1 MTPRVSSLEAAQKA
15 IDSIGLGFDITQDIG
30 FDNCKKGSRLIFVN
44 EKQCRLLEIPGGGVS
59 IPSVPNSIK
68 CVTGESIRV
77 YSEVLTLQEMLEHFN
92 QEMCLGGQTAS
103 GHFCASF
110 GLSSRGIKDLA
121 SIKSLAYDGWFI
133 KRYAIELERY
143 NCELLDHVKE
153 AVPSSWDPEALARF
167 IERFG
172 THVIVGVSMGGKDV
186 LYLRQGDTSY
196 LGPNSI
202 QKVLKDTA
210 NTKFKDSAD
219 NHDQASQDFCKE
231 NENLFMIHSR
241 RGGSNQKMY
250 HNEWLDTIDSEPDV
264 ISLLLL
270 PLTSLLRSIRGSG
283 FVSHAINLYLRYKPP
298 IEDLHQFCECLLPR
312 QWAPVLSEIR
322 LGSHSKHQVNTWI
335 RFSILGPKLYVNTIP
350 VDVGNRPVVGLRL
363 QLEGRRS
370 NRLAIHLQHLAS
382 LPKSLPLSDNANTYL
397 SCDSYN
403 CNLHKKVKWNSFSY
417 VCTAPVESDDSV
429 SIVTGAQLQVEKKCL
444 LLRLR
449 FSKVIGAILQKEP
462 EWDQSSSIGQFSIK
476 SGGIL
481 AFISKEGQRGH
492 PKPGDKTIS
501 SNTYSSARPAPVHT
515 PKLQRFVDTTE
526 MVRGPE
532 DTPGYWVVS
541 GARLSVEHGKI
552 YLLVKY
558 SLLSFVMQT
567 ETEAFSDITLPSFE
581 VKGVSV
587 A

>member
-1 MTPRVSSLEAAQKA
+1 MTPKVSSLEAAQKA
-15 IDSIGLGFDITQDIG
+15 INSIGVGFDITQDIG

-59 IPSVPNSIK
+59 IPNVPNSIK
-68 CVTGESIRV
+68 CVRGESIRV
-77 YSEVLTLQEMLEHFN
+77 CSEVLTLQQMLEHFN

-110 GLSSRGIKDLA
+110 GLSSRSLKDLA

-143 NCELLDHVKE
+143 HGELLDHVKE

-172 THVIVGVSMGGKDV
+172 THVVVGVSIGGKDV

-196 LGPNSI
+196 LGPNGI
-202 QKVLKDTA
+202 QKLLKDTA
-210 NTKFKDSAD
+210 NMKFKDSAD
-219 NHDQASQDFCKE
+219 IHRGASEDLCQEKE
-231 NENLFMIHSR
+231 DLFMIHSR
-241 RGGSNQKMY
+241 RGGSDQKMY
-250 HNEWLDTIDSEPDV
+250 HDEWLDTIDSEPDV
-264 ISLLLL
+264 ISLFLL
-270 PLTSLLRSIRGSG
+270 PLTSLLRSIPGSG

-298 IEDLHQFCECLLPR
+298 IEDLHQFCEFQLPR
-312 QWAPVLSEIR
+312 QWAPVPSEIS
-322 LGSHSKHQVNTWI
+322 LGSRSKHQVNTWL
-335 RFSILGPKLYVNTIP
+335 RFSILGPKLYINTIP

-449 FSKVIGAILQKEP
+449 FSKVVGAILQKP
-462 EWDQSSSIGQFSIK
+462 EWDQSSSLGQFSMK

-481 AFISKEGQRGH
+481 AIISKEGQRGH

-501 SNTYSSARPAPVHT
+501 SNTYSYARPAPVHT

-526 MVRGPE
+526 MMRGPE

-541 GARLSVEHGKI
+541 GARLSFEHGKI

-558 SLLSFVMQT
+558 SLLSFVMDS
-567 ETEAFSDITLPSFE
+567 ETEASQKCFKDQSTFLS
-581 VKGVSV
+581 S
-587 A
+587 

>member
-1 MTPRVSSLEAAQKA
+1 MAPRVSSLEAAQKA
-15 IDSIGLGFDITQDIG
+15 INSIGLGFDITQDIA

-44 EKQCRLLEIPGGGVS
+44 EKQCRNLEIPGGVS
-59 IPSVPNSIK
+59 IPNVPNSIK
-68 CVTGESIRV
+68 CVRGESIRV
-77 YSEVLTLQEMLEHFN
+77 HSEMLEHFN

-110 GLSSRGIKDLA
+110 GLSCRNIKDLA

-133 KRYAIELERY
+133 KRYAVELERY
-143 NCELLDHVKE
+143 QGELLDHVKE

-196 LGPNSI
+196 LGPTSI
-202 QKVLKDTA
+202 QKLLKDTA
-210 NTKFKDSAD
+210 NMKFKDSAD
-219 NHDQASQDFCKE
+219 NHCLASEDLCNQK
-231 NENLFMIHSR
+231 ENLFMVHSR

-250 HNEWLDTIDSEPDV
+250 HNEWLDTIDLEPDV
-264 ISLLLL
+264 ISLFLL
-270 PLTSLLRSIRGSG
+270 PLTSLLTSIRGSG
-283 FVSHAINLYLRYKPP
+283 FVSHAINLYLRYKPS
-298 IEDLHQFCECLLPR
+298 IEDLHQFCEFQLPR

-322 LGSHSKHQVNTWI
+322 LGSRWKHQVNTWLK
-335 RFSILGPKLYVNTIP
+335 FSILGPKLYINTIP

-363 QLEGRRS
+363 QLEGRTS

-397 SCDSYN
+397 SCDSYS

-462 EWDQSSSIGQFSIK
+462 EWDQSSSLGQFSNK

-492 PKPGDKTIS
+492 PKPGDKTIG

-526 MVRGPE
+526 MMRGPE

-558 SLLSFVMQT
+558 SLLSFVMQS
-567 ETEAFSDITLPSFE
+567 ESEAS
-581 VKGVSV
+581 
-587 A
+587 

>member
-1 MTPRVSSLEAAQKA
+1 MAPRVSSLEAAQKA
-15 IDSIGLGFDITQDIG
+15 INSIGLGFDITQDIG
-30 FDNCKKGSRLIFVN
+30 FDSCKKGSRLIFVN
-44 EKQCRLLEIPGGGVS
+44 EEQCRHLEVPGGVS
-59 IPSVPNSIK
+59 IPNVPNPIK
-68 CVTGESIRV
+68 CVRGESIRV
-77 YSEVLTLQEMLEHFN
+77 YSEVLTLQQMLEHFN

-110 GLSSRGIKDLA
+110 GLCSRGIKDLA

-133 KRYAIELERY
+133 KRYAVELERY
-143 NCELLDHVKE
+143 HGELLDHVKE
-153 AVPSSWDPEALARF
+153 AVPSSWDSEALARF

-196 LGPNSI
+196 LGPASI
-202 QKVLKDTA
+202 QKLLKDTA
-210 NTKFKDSAD
+210 SMKFRDSAD
-219 NHDQASQDFCKE
+219 NRCLASEDLCNKKK
-231 NENLFMIHSR
+231 NIVLIHSR
-241 RGGSNQKMY
+241 RGGSGQKMY

-264 ISLLLL
+264 IALFLL

-298 IEDLHQFCECLLPR
+298 IEDLHQFFEFQLPR

-322 LGSHSKHQVNTWI
+322 LGSHWKHQVNTWL
-335 RFSILGPKLYVNTIP
+335 RFSIFGPKLYINTIP

-397 SCDSYN
+397 SCDSYS
-403 CNLHKKVKWNSFSY
+403 CKLHKKVKLNSFSY

-449 FSKVIGAILQKEP
+449 FSKVIGAILQKAP
-462 EWDQSSSIGQFSIK
+462 EWDQSSSLGQFSIK
-476 SGGIL
+476 SAGIL
-481 AFISKEGQRGH
+481 AFISKEGERGH
-492 PKPGDKTIS
+492 PKPGDKTMG

-515 PKLQRFVDTTE
+515 PKLQRFVDTSQ
-526 MVRGPE
+526 MMRGPE

-552 YLLVKY
+552 YLLVKH
-558 SLLSFVMQT
+558 SLLSFVMQSQI
-567 ETEAFSDITLPSFE
+567 EAS
-581 VKGVSV
+581 
-587 A
+587 

>member
-1 MTPRVSSLEAAQKA
+1 MAPKVSSLEAAQKA

-30 FDNCKKGSRLIFVN
+30 FDNCKKGSRLIFVD
-44 EKQCRLLEIPGGGVS
+44 EKQSRLLEIPGGGIS
-59 IPSVPNSIK
+59 IPNVPNSIK
-68 CVTGESIRV
+68 CVRGESIRV
-77 YSEVLTLQEMLEHFN
+77 FSEVLPLQQMLEHFN
-92 QEMCLGGQTAS
+92 QEMCLGGRTAS
-103 GHFCASF
+103 GHFCSSF
-110 GLSSRGIKDLA
+110 GLSSRGIKDLT

-133 KRYAIELERY
+133 KRYAIELEKY
-143 NCELLDHVKE
+143 HGELLDHVKE

-186 LYLRQGDTSY
+186 LYLRQEDTSY
-196 LGPNSI
+196 LGPTSI
-202 QKVLKDTA
+202 QKFLKDTA
-210 NTKFKDSAD
+210 DRKFKDSAD
-219 NHDQASQDFCKE
+219 NHCQASEDFSKEKE
-231 NENLFMIHSR
+231 NLVMIHSR
-241 RGGSNQKMY
+241 RGGSNQMMY
-250 HNEWLDTIDSEPDV
+250 HDEWLGTIDSEPDV
-264 ISLLLL
+264 ISLFLL

-298 IEDLHQFCECLLPR
+298 IEDLHQFCEFQLPR

-322 LGSHSKHQVNTWI
+322 LGSHSKHQENTWL

-403 CNLHKKVKWNSFSY
+403 CSWHKKVKWNSFSY
-417 VCTAPVESDDSV
+417 VCTAPVESNDSV

-449 FSKVIGAILQKEP
+449 FSKVIGAILQKIP
-462 EWDQSSSIGQFSIK
+462 EWDRSSSLDQFSIK

-481 AFISKEGQRGH
+481 AFISSEGQRGL

-501 SNTYSSARPAPVHT
+501 SNTYSSVRPAPVHT

-526 MVRGPE
+526 MMRGPE

-541 GARLSVEHGKI
+541 GAKLSFEHGKI
-552 YLLVKY
+552 YLRVKY
-558 SLLSFVMQT
+558 SLLSFVR
-567 ETEAFSDITLPSFE
+567 
-581 VKGVSV
+581 
-587 A
+587 

>member
-1 MTPRVSSLEAAQKA
+1 MAPRDSRLEAAQKA
-15 IDSIGLGFDITQDIG
+15 INSIGLGFDITQDID
-30 FDNCKKGSRLIFVN
+30 FDNFKRGSRLIFIN
-44 EKQCRLLEIPGGGVS
+44 DEQCRHLEIPGGIS
-59 IPSVPNSIK
+59 IPNVPISIK
-68 CVTGESIRV
+68 CVRGESNRIH
-77 YSEVLTLQEMLEHFN
+77 SEVLTLQQMLEYFN
-92 QEMCLGGQTAS
+92 QEMCLGGKTAS

-110 GLSSRGIKDLA
+110 GLSGRCIKDLA

-143 NCELLDHVKE
+143 HGELLDHVKE

-186 LYLRQGDTSY
+186 LYVRQEDTSY
-196 LGPNSI
+196 LLPTSI
-202 QKVLKDTA
+202 QKLLKDTA
-210 NTKFKDSAD
+210 NMTFMDSAEK
-219 NHDQASQDFCKE
+219 HCLASEDLSNEK
-231 NENLFMIHSR
+231 ENLFVMHSR
-241 RGGSNQKMY
+241 RGGSSQKMY
-250 HNEWLDTIDSEPDV
+250 HTEWLNTIDSEPDV
-264 ISLLLL
+264 ISMFLL
-270 PLTSLLRSIRGSG
+270 PLTSLLRSTRGSG

-298 IEDLHQFCECLLPR
+298 IEDLHEFFEFQLPR

-322 LGSHSKHQVNTWI
+322 LGSHWKHQVNTWL
-335 RFSILGPKLYVNTIP
+335 RFSILGPKLYINTIP
-350 VDVGNRPVVGLRL
+350 VDVGNRPVIGLRL

-382 LPKSLPLSDNANTYL
+382 LPKSLPLSDNANAYL
-397 SCDSYN
+397 SCNSYN
-403 CNLHKKVKWNSFSY
+403 CSFHKKVKWNSFSY

-449 FSKVIGAILQKEP
+449 FSKVIGATLQKAP
-462 EWDQSSSIGQFSIK
+462 EWDQSSSLGHFSIK

-492 PKPGDKTIS
+492 PKPGDKTIGS
-501 SNTYSSARPAPVHT
+501 TTYSAARPAPVHT
-515 PKLQRFVDTTE
+515 PKLQRFVETKE
-526 MVRGPE
+526 MIRGPE

-541 GARLSVEHGKI
+541 GARLSVQNGKI

-558 SLLSFVMQT
+558 SLFSFVMQS
-567 ETEAFSDITLPSFE
+567 ETEAS
-581 VKGVSV
+581 
-587 A
+587 